1 MKAIRKRPGE
11 GPELINI
18 ENDGDAIR
26 AELDGY
32 MEAVTLAENLVILCD
47 EEGRLKGKAPNCV
60 ICGVDFVGTIL
71 VLGVDGE
78 EFADAPNADTV
89 LWLLF
94 HTVRYGRADR
104 GHNTWNCRHCGHIEQ
119 FEADGPFENGWN
131 ICPVCGG
138 WILRPATENGGM
150 NV

>member
-11 GPELINI
+11 GPELI
-18 ENDGDAIR
+18 DIR
-26 AELDGY
+26 DDDHIREELGGY
-32 MEAVTLAENLVILCD
+32 MEAVTLTEDLVILCD

-71 VLGVDGE
+71 VLGVRGE
-78 EFADAPNADTV
+78 EFADVPDADGV
-89 LWLLF
+89 LLYLF
-94 HTVRYGRADR
+94 GTVRYARADR
-104 GHNTWNCRHCGHIEQ
+104 AHNVWSCRNCGHIER

-138 WILRPATENGGM
+138 WILRPSGE
-150 NV
+150 